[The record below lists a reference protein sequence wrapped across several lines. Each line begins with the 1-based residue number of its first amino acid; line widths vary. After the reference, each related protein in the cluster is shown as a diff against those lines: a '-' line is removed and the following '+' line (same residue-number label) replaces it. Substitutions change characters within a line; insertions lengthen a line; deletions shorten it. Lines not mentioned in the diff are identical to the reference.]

1 MKKTRSKPKTKAGS
15 RSNGER
21 RTPAK
26 KAPSP
31 EQFKEE
37 DLGHFRSLLEGMR
50 DETVREID
58 ILTESLAPEVVT
70 IGEQP
75 DEPPSS
81 VQTVLMIHRQRRL
94 LHSVENALLR
104 IDQGTYGRCSSCGK
118 PIERGRLEAVP
129 DTTLC
134 VGCGKG
140 KQE

>member
-1 MKKTRSKPKTKAGS
+1 MKKTRSKPTKAGS

-21 RTPAK
+21 RASVK
-26 KAPSP
+26 KAPP
-31 EQFKEE
+31 PQFKQK
-37 DLGHFRSLLEGMR
+37 DLSHFRSLLEGMR

-58 ILTESLAPEVVT
+58 TLTESLAPEVVT

-104 IDQGTYGRCSSCGK
+104 IDQGTYGKCSSCGK
-118 PIERGRLEAVP
+118 PIERGRLEAIP

-134 VGCGKG
+134 VECGKE
-140 KQE
+140 KQD